1 MVSCVVYSTTLP
13 NFVPLGDVSLFF
25 LFFRKLRD
33 QHAADHLAIIAGELY
48 TVEHGLTVNLILL
61 ACIAFAY

>member
-1 MVSCVVYSTTLP
+1 M
-13 NFVPLGDVSLFF
+13 F
-25 LFFRKLRD
+25 LFFFRKSRV
-33 QHAADHLAIIAGELY
+33 QHAADHLVIIAGELY